1 MKNLFKLTTA
11 ALALVAF
18 ASCSN
23 DEFSNTQQA
32 QPTTDFASVFE
43 YEMEAPEFDGV
54 TGTRAARNANGGGF
68 VYQKGDQLR
77 VYDEDLGTFDPY
89 EFDTKFGRKNAKSN
103 LKKDPK
109 YALFPAEDVRKGYC
123 DGEGNHIAEIKIGTR
138 KNPGSPTL
146 QFNVIEYSNAA
157 GSETKEGE
165 TVVYQCDIPMWGEVV
180 KVDDKTVKTKTALSP
195 LSGVLML
202 TLGKTMGNASWIRLS
217 SAKGYLGGTFYAN
230 LDAETPALYINDADE
245 YLDLTQELYIDLR
258 DVPSDK
264 AVLYIPVVAG
274 INDLIV
280 ERNEGTGD
288 NPRLL
293 TTPWTMI
300 TNESGYT
307 FKRNGWHK
315 VDYEYPIV
323 AQTPEEISIVLAQL
337 SKQTEDLNLALTK
350 NALDLT
356 TTTTKEWKGIA
367 AGSADK
373 TVYMP
378 AMSAEVVTIDIA
390 KDLTTASG
398 KNSLNFEDADDANP
412 FTGTLVIK
420 SNPIT
425 PVTKQAVVNINLP
438 KANIVMVGKFSP
450 SGSEWV
456 VQTVKAQ
463 TFTLGDAATTTELG
477 YSSGGGAII
486 DVSQV
491 VKAIDVT
498 AKATLVCKTFDAQSS
513 AISDFPTITINGS
526 VDGNIDTK
534 GDVIVNQPAA
544 SAAISGKLTFFRGAT
559 TATLKNGFVGEI
571 TNNFTALGEANNH
584 TVTVNLDD
592 ANGVTAIKTVTVNK
606 STWADAAINLTES
619 TLSGKDIPA
628 AIATYTDVTSGNYTI
643 YTASQLEYVH
653 ANDPSTPAAG
663 LTFGNNLNMAKAA
676 WKAPFGN
683 GTAAQFDIA
692 STAPWVTRT
701 IKNLSYN
708 KYLSSVAGI
717 GFVGNA
723 TTLNVSDF
731 ALENVSFNRAY
742 VDDRSTSKN
751 TFEVAFVGAIA
762 GKATTTANITRT
774 TVKLA
779 DNFGYKAYTLVSTG
793 DLKADVNVNPK
804 QQGIGGLVGITGTAA
819 LSSVSVSGNLIEGY
833 TSLGGFIG
841 CAGGDVTI
849 DGFCKSQI
857 KAFKSNYSDPAAANI
872 EMNFARMGGGIGY
885 QASASGNVTIDDGA
899 STSTVSVTL
908 PAGGEDKLYVK
919 VKAGTGNKLYS
930 FSRNQ
935 QWVGFSGTEEAP
947 AAYSPG
953 FVTIAG
959 AKYVSPTFGAD
970 GSLNSL
976 GSNLPL
982 YTWTAKAN

>member
-23 DEFSNTQQA
+23 DEFPNTQQA

-138 KNPGSPTL
+138 KNPGAAN

-202 TLGKTMGNASWIRLS
+202 TLGKTMGNATWIKLHS
-217 SAKGYLGGTFYAN
+217 DKGYLGGTFYAN
-230 LDAETPALYINDADE
+230 LDDAEPALYINDANE
-245 YLDLTQELYIDLR
+245 YVDLTRDLYIDLR

-274 INDLIV
+274 INDLKV
-280 ERNEGTGD
+280 FRTDETGD
-288 NPRLL
+288 DPTLV
-293 TTPWTMI
+293 TWAWTPV

-337 SKQTEDLNLALTK
+337 SKQTENLNLALTK

-356 TTTTKEWKGIA
+356 KVTKKEWKGIA

-390 KDLTTASG
+390 KDLTAVSP
-398 KNSLNFEDADDANP
+398 KNLLNFEDADDANP

-425 PVTKQAVVNINLP
+425 PVSKQAVVNINLP

-450 SGSEWV
+450 SGTEWV
-456 VQTVKAQ
+456 VETVKAQ

-477 YSSGGGAII
+477 YGTAKI
-486 DVSQV
+486 DVSEV

-498 AKATLVCKTFDAQSS
+498 AKAKLVCTKFDAQKN
-513 AISDFPTITINGS
+513 ALSDFPTITINGS

-534 GDVIVNQPAA
+534 GDVIINQSDLTAT
-544 SAAISGKLTFFRGAT
+544 AAITGDLTFYRGGT
-559 TATLKNGFVGEI
+559 TATIKNGYVGKI
-571 TNNFTALGEANNH
+571 TNNFNDLGEANNH

-592 ANGVTAIKTVTVNK
+592 ANGVTAIKNVKVDGSK
-606 STWADAAINLTES
+606 WADAAINLTES
-619 TLSGKDIPA
+619 TLSSNATPDGG
-628 AIATYTDVTSGNYTI
+628 IANYIADNGAENYTI
-643 YTASQLEYVH
+643 YTASQLQYVH
-653 ANDPSTPAAG
+653 NKKLTTAVG

-683 GTAAQFDIA
+683 GTTAAQFDIA

-708 KYLSSVAGI
+708 KYENTVKGI
-717 GFVGNA
+717 GFVGHA

-742 VDDRSTSKN
+742 VDDESTTANK
-751 TFEVAFVGAIA
+751 FEVAFVGAIA

-793 DLKADVNVNPK
+793 DKKAKVNVNP
-804 QQGIGGLVGITGTAA
+804 QLQGIGGLVGITGKAD
-819 LSSVSVSGNLIEGY
+819 LSRVSVSGNLIEGY

-841 CAGGDVTI
+841 RAWGDVDI

-857 KAFKSNYSDPAAANI
+857 KAFKSNYSDPAATNI
-872 EMNFARMGGGIGY
+872 EMNFARIGGGIGY
-885 QASASGNVTIDDGA
+885 QASNSAYVKVLSGA

-919 VKAGTGNKLYS
+919 VAAGTGNKLYS

-935 QWVGFSGTEEAP
+935 QWVGFSGTEDDPEV
-947 AAYSPG
+947 YG
-953 FVTIAG
+953 GTVTIG
-959 AKYVSPTFGAD
+959 DPNYVSPKFDTD
-970 GSLNSL
+970 GSLKSL
-976 GSNLPL
+976 GTDLPL